1 VRELLRPVLIG
12 VLQMIWYR
20 DVERREI
27 SDHLKENQLNR
38 VKWYMKALAEW
49 KPPANGNGEA
59 KPVKTKGGAA
69 FGKTAEE
76 RAAAKGAALTQ
87 NVKLKKMPKDTDL
100 PKQAFVICTV
110 LKERGGSL
118 KLADLLNASEGRIQ
132 TKQGVAKIFAF
143 YRKKLQDEGFIEV
156 N

>member
-1 VRELLRPVLIG
+1 
-12 VLQMIWYR
+12 
-20 DVERREI
+20 
-27 SDHLKENQLNR
+27 
-38 VKWYMKALAEW
+38 
-49 KPPANGNGEA
+49 
-59 KPVKTKGGAA
+59 
-69 FGKTAEE
+69 
-76 RAAAKGAALTQ
+76 
-87 NVKLKKMPKDTDL
+87 MPKDTDL